1 MTGLLPGLAGGGQ
14 RRFLLLLLFLP
25 PALLACAGQSSR
37 PTPPPTGDPFDSAA
51 TAAPALTT
59 PTVPQVDLALTEK
72 DVSIAPL
79 PLRAGVPFTVTAV
92 IHNRSPFPAVNVP
105 LMVYISA
112 EQEQIGF
119 TPFLQILTVTL
130 PATQSMPVAVPVHW
144 NLAGGEH
151 RFWLQVNRLPRLWQ
165 SRIPTWPEAGLED
178 NVVSLDLAVEPF
190 DAYVSNLCPGR
201 MDVEVEP
208 ADILPEPEARRV
220 LVWVHNL
227 GNRAVYNLP
236 VVVTGHNLSGIAY
249 TPAIPPC
256 GGTAQVTV
264 QVDRSFQQGESLT
277 VQVNPGEWATAL
289 PEDDFDNNAVT
300 VVAGLAP
307 GTALP
312 PGSGLEDYDFSLTAA
327 DIEMPEPWIALVTV
341 RNRGTRDAAMV
352 PVLIENQAGRKLTD
366 AIPLVRGNGLGVAA
380 FRIGYLWTRGGTLT
394 FAVNPAGAKG
404 AYPESNRE
412 DNVAT
417 LTLP

>member
-1 MTGLLPGLAGGGQ
+1 MTGLLPGLVRG
-14 RRFLLLLLFLP
+14 LLLFLP
-25 PALLACAGQSSR
+25 LTLLACAGQSDR
-37 PTPPPTGDPFDSAA
+37 PPPPPARATLGGEA
-51 TAAPALTT
+51 TAAPTLTT
-59 PTVPQVDLALTEK
+59 PTAPQVDLALSEK
-72 DVSIAPL
+72 DVTIAPL

-92 IHNRSPFPAVNVP
+92 IHNRSPFPAVGVP

-119 TPFLQILTVTL
+119 TPFLQLLTVTL
-130 PATQSMPVAVPVHW
+130 PATQSVPVAVPVSW
-144 NLAGGEH
+144 NLAGGEYH
-151 RFWLQVNRLPRLWQ
+151 FWLQVNRLPHAWQ
-165 SRIPTWPEAGLED
+165 SRIPTCPEADIED
-178 NVVSLDLAVEPF
+178 NVVDLDLMVEPF

-201 MDVEVEP
+201 VDVEVGP

-236 VVVTGHNLSGIAY
+236 VVVIGNHLSGIAY

-264 QVDRSFQQGESLT
+264 QVDRTFQQGESLT
-277 VQVNPGEWATAL
+277 VQVNPGEWAAAL
-289 PEDDFDNNAVT
+289 PEDDFGNNAVT

-312 PGSGLEDYDFSLTAA
+312 PGSGLEDYDFSLTTA
-327 DIEMPEPWIALVTV
+327 DIEMPEPWIVVVTV
-341 RNRGTRDAAMV
+341 HNLGTRDAAMV

-394 FAVNPAGAKG
+394 LTVNPAGAKG
-404 AYPESNRE
+404 SYPEAHRE
-412 DNVAT
+412 NNVVT
-417 LTLP
+417 ITLP